1 MIVFVRY
8 KWKSINVKIYVT
20 DILRFALDDIVV
32 SFPKPLDEGNISHP
46 CLASNSRG

>member
-1 MIVFVRY
+1 MNVFVRC
-8 KWKSINVKIYVT
+8 KWKGINVILYAIE
-20 DILRFALDDIVV
+20 ILRFALDDIVV